1 MGKAA
6 KDVIGSESL
15 EVMADRGYYSGPEV
29 LACETTGIS
38 AHVVKPVTSNAV
50 ADGRFGKGDFNYDA
64 SRDSYRCPA
73 GEELTHRST
82 ANDDG
87 QTFRLHWTCGCRACA
102 LKARCTTDNQRRA
115 GPWEHRHVPEAMEER
130 AARTQEPMRLR

>member
-64 SRDSYRCPA
+64 SRDSYSCPA
-73 GEELTHRST
+73 GEELTNRST
-82 ANDDG
+82 ANEDG
-87 QTFRLHWTCGCRACA
+87 QHIRLYWTSGWRGCAINRS
-102 LKARCTTDNQRRA
+102 
-115 GPWEHRHVPEAMEER
+115 EEWR
-130 AARTQEPMRLR
+130 VGREGVWQGSI